1 MEQHL
6 ILRYHTMKNY
16 NILIIDDE
24 KSQRDILQGYLA
36 KKCYKVF
43 TAESGSQ
50 GIKIINEN
58 LVDIVLSDY
67 KMPEMTGLEILAKV
81 SQINPEISFVIIT
94 AYGTVENAVN
104 AMHLGAYDYLSKP
117 VNLDELDLLIARIIE
132 HKNLKSENELLKK
145 QLYERYKLSSFISH
159 SSKME
164 EVISVAVRVAESKAT
179 ILITGENGTGKEVL
193 AKSIHFISP
202 RKDGP
207 FVAVNIPALSETL
220 LESELFGHEKG
231 AFTGADK
238 MRKGRFEL
246 ADKGTIFLDEIGD
259 IPLSIQVK
267 LLRVLQE
274 HQFERVGGTESI
286 NIDVRIIAATNHNL
300 ANKIKDGSFREDLF
314 YRLNIVSIHIPPLRE
329 RKEDILPLIDF
340 FLHKYSQENG
350 KSDIEISKEAIDLLM
365 KYNYPGN
372 VRELE
377 NIIERAVV
385 LARTNILA
393 TSDLPLTVKG
403 VKYEDQLPELGKGTL
418 TEQVEALEKRLI
430 YDALKESNGNQTKA
444 GKLLGIT
451 ERNLRYKLQKYEI
464 KH

>member
-1 MEQHL
+1 
-6 ILRYHTMKNY
+6 MKNY

-24 KSQRDILQGYLA
+24 KSQRDILYGYLT
-36 KKCYKVF
+36 KKGYKVF

-50 GIKIINEN
+50 GINIINEN
-58 LVDIVLSDY
+58 PVDIVLSDY

-202 RKDGP
+202 RKDAP
-207 FVAVNIPALSETL
+207 FIAVNIPALSETL

-300 ANKIKDGSFREDLF
+300 ANKIKDGLFREDLF

-340 FLHKYSQENG
+340 FLHKYSKENG
-350 KSDIEISKEAIDLLM
+350 RSDIEISKEAIDVLM